1 MKKLSDDLR
10 SLRGVIARQAE
21 PLDGHIHFAPDQTDA
36 FLELLDGVI
45 GRAQSMEALLG
56 QRPDVPEHVLVLNAV
71 VLRLPARQV
80 TNPEGGA

>member
-1 MKKLSDDLR
+1 MKNLSDDLR

-21 PLDGHIHFAPDQTDA
+21 PLNGHIHFGPDQTEA

-56 QRPDVPEHVLVLNAV
+56 QVPQVPEHVLVLNATI
-71 VLRLPARQV
+71 LRLPIRQAA
-80 TNPEGGA
+80 NPEGGA